1 MDHNRPEADHL
12 VKIKLDDLI
21 ELKNL
26 YLPKS
31 PNNILGL
38 STIENYLR
46 WTEIESNLADFI
58 FYSLNGD
65 VTDGTFVFTV
75 S

>member
-1 MDHNRPEADHL
+1 MDNNRPEADHL
-12 VKIKLDDLI
+12 VEIKLHDLI

-26 YLPKS
+26 YS
-31 PNNILGL
+31 PGSILGL
-38 STIENYLR
+38 NTIANYLR
-46 WTEIESNLADFI
+46 WTEIESNVADFI

-65 VTDGTFVFTV
+65 LTDGTFVFVV

>member
-1 MDHNRPEADHL
+1 MDHNRPMTDRL
-12 VKIKLDDLI
+12 VEIKLDDLI
-21 ELKNL
+21 ELKNI
-26 YLPKS
+26 YSPES

-38 STIENYLR
+38 STIANYIR
-46 WTEIESNLADFI
+46 WAKIESKLENFI

-65 VTDGTFVFTV
+65 LTDGTFVFVV